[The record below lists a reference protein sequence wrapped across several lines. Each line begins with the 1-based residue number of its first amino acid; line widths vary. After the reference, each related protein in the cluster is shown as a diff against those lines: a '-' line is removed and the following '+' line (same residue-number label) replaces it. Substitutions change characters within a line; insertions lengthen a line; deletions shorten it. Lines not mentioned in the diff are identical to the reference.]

1 MDDEFEG
8 AEYGAGFRVN
18 MGVRELNGD
27 GDVGF
32 MYGRGKSAQNNELDI
47 GAFLATDDAQGES
60 SGEASDGD
68 ENLWIII
75 IPLSIDFKSIDV

>member
-32 MYGRGKSAQNNELDI
+32 MYGRGKSTQNNELDI
-47 GAFLATDDAQGES
+47 GAFLATDDGQGES
-60 SGEASDGD
+60 SGEPSDGD
-68 ENLWIII
+68 ENL
-75 IPLSIDFKSIDV
+75 